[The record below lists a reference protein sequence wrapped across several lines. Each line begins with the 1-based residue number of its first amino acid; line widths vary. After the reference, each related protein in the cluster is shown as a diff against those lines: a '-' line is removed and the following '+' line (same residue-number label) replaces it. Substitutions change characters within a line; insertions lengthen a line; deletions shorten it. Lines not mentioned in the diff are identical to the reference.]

1 MTIPNIQ
8 FTAQGID
15 APSREAVTAGLW
27 AMMRQ
32 AFGLNITQD
41 ARTPQGQLVT
51 SLTAVITERDSQFI
65 ELANNFDPRY
75 SFGKF
80 QEALGA
86 IYFLS
91 RSQATR
97 SVVTLAF
104 TGLAGSIVPGGAK
117 VQDGNGNIWETTQM
131 GTVDVPTGTVT
142 VSARAQVPGPIQAAT
157 GTINNLLDTLP
168 GIDRAE
174 NLVPAVPGSNEE
186 SRSDFELRRADSV
199 TANSRL
205 TNSAVFGAVLDLPDV
220 IDVRVIDNP
229 TDESITVGAT
239 NYPMIRNSLLVSV
252 VGGDDYDIAGKIM
265 AKGGTG
271 CAFVGNTD
279 VLWKDTDNYDDGFP
293 PEYDV
298 KFLRPTI
305 VPLYFNIAVA
315 NFDTLTSQQVSAAR
329 QSIASQ
335 LASGPRRA
343 RIGGTVLASSF
354 GCGLDS
360 GLGVVEIKVSTDGST
375 WLSLIEFGID
385 QFPST
390 AANLITVG
398 QYVATP

>member
-1 MTIPNIQ
+1 MTIPSIQ

-27 AMMRQ
+27 ALMRQ
-32 AFGLNITQD
+32 AFGSNITQD

-51 SLTAVITERDSQFI
+51 SLTAVITDRDSQFI
-65 ELANNFDPRY
+65 ELANNLDPRY

-91 RSQATR
+91 RSEATR
-97 SVVTLAF
+97 SVVTLEF
-104 TGLAGSIVPGGAK
+104 TGLAGSAVPSGTQ
-117 VQDGNGNIWETTQM
+117 VQDDNGNIWETTEA
-131 GTVDVPTGTVT
+131 GAVSVATGTVT
-142 VSARAQVPGPIQAAT
+142 LLARAQVPGPIQAAT

-174 NLVPAVPGSNEE
+174 NTVPAVPGSNEE
-186 SRSDFELRRADSV
+186 SRADFELRRAASV
-199 TANSRL
+199 AANSRL
-205 TNSAVFGAVLDLPDV
+205 TNSAVFGAVFDLTDV
-220 IDVRVIDNP
+220 IDVRVVDNP
-229 TDESITVGAT
+229 SDDAITVGAT

-252 VGGDDYDIAGKIM
+252 VGGDDYEIAGKIM

-271 CAFVGNTD
+271 CSFMGNTE

-298 KFLRPTI
+298 KFLRPDIT
-305 VPLYFNIAVA
+305 PLYFDIRVA
-315 NFDTLTSQQVSAAR
+315 DFDSVSGPQITAAR
-329 QSIASQ
+329 QSIANQ

-343 RIGGTVLASSF
+343 RIGGTVVASSF

-360 GLGVVEIKVSTDGST
+360 ALGVVEIKVSTDGAT

-398 QYVATP
+398 QYAP

>member
-8 FTAQGID
+8 FTAQGIG

-32 AFGLNITQD
+32 AFGSNITED

-51 SLTAVITERDSQFI
+51 SLTAVITDRDSQFI

-91 RSQATR
+91 RSEATR
-97 SVVTLAF
+97 SVVTLKF
-104 TGLAGSIVPGGAK
+104 TGLAGSAVPSGTQ
-117 VQDGNGNIWETTQM
+117 VRDDNGNIWETTQS
-131 GTVDVPTGTVT
+131 GAVSVATGTVT
-142 VSARAQVPGPIQAAT
+142 LLARAQVPGPIQAAT

-186 SRSDFELRRADSV
+186 SRADFELRREGSV
-199 TANSRL
+199 AANSRL
-205 TNSAVFGAVLDLPDV
+205 TNSAVYGAVFDLADV
-220 IDVRVIDNP
+220 IDVRVVDNP
-229 TDESITVGAT
+229 SGDAITVGAT

-252 VGGDDYDIAGKIM
+252 VGGDDYEIAGKIM

-293 PEYDV
+293 PEYNV
-298 KFLRPTI
+298 KFLRPDI
-305 VPLYFNIAVA
+305 IPLYFDIRVA
-315 NFDTLTSQQVSAAR
+315 DFSTVSGPQITAAR
-329 QSIASQ
+329 QSIANQ

-343 RIGGTVLASSF
+343 RIGGTVVASSF

-360 GLGVVEIKVSTDGST
+360 SLGVVEIKVSTNGAT
-375 WLSLIEFGID
+375 WASLIKFGID

>member
-8 FTAQGID
+8 FTAQGIE
-15 APSREAVTAGLW
+15 APTREAVTNGLW
-27 AMMRQ
+27 DMMRQ
-32 AFGLNITQD
+32 AFGPNITRD

-51 SLTAVITERDSQFI
+51 SLTAVITDRDSQFI

-91 RSQATR
+91 RSEATR
-97 SVVTLAF
+97 SVVTLEF
-104 TGLAGSIVPGGAK
+104 TGLAGNVVPIGAQ
-117 VQDGNGNIWETTQM
+117 VQDDNGNIWETTQT
-131 GTVDVPTGTVT
+131 GEVAVATGTVT
-142 VSARAQVPGPIQAAT
+142 LLARAQVPGPIQAAT

-174 NLVPAVPGSNEE
+174 NTVPAVPGSNEE
-186 SRSDFELRRADSV
+186 SRADFELRRAESV
-199 TANSRL
+199 AANSRL
-205 TNSAVFGAVLDLPDV
+205 TNSAVYGAVFDLADV
-220 IDVRVIDNP
+220 IDVRVVDNP
-229 TDESITVGAT
+229 SDDAITVGAT

-252 VGGDDYDIAGKIM
+252 VGGDDYEIAGKIM
-265 AKGGTG
+265 VKGGTG
-271 CAFVGNTD
+271 CSFMGNTE

-293 PEYDV
+293 PEYVV

-305 VPLYFNIAVA
+305 VPLYFDIRVA
-315 NFDTLTSQQVSAAR
+315 DFSTVSGPQISAAR
-329 QSIASQ
+329 QSIANQ

-343 RIGGTVLASSF
+343 RIGGTVVASSF

-360 GLGVVEIKVSTDGST
+360 ALGVVEIKVSTDGAT

-398 QYVATP
+398 QYVASP

>member
-15 APSREAVTAGLW
+15 APTREAVTNGLW
-27 AMMRQ
+27 ALMRQ
-32 AFGLNITQD
+32 AFGPNITED
-41 ARTPQGQLVT
+41 SRTPQGQLVT
-51 SLTAVITERDSQFI
+51 SLTAVITDRDSQFI

-80 QEALGA
+80 QDALGA

-104 TGLAGSIVPGGAK
+104 TGLAGSIVPVGAK

-199 TANSRL
+199 AANSRL
-205 TNSAVFGAVLDLPDV
+205 TNSAVFGAVFDLPDV

-229 TDESITVGAT
+229 SDAAITVGAT

-252 VGGDDYDIAGKIM
+252 VGGDDYEIAGKIM
-265 AKGGTG
+265 VKGGTG
-271 CAFVGNTD
+271 CAFMGNTE
-279 VLWKDTDNYDDGFP
+279 VLWKDTNNYDDGFP
-293 PEYDV
+293 PEYVV

-305 VPLYFNIAVA
+305 VPLYFDIRVA
-315 NFDTLTSQQVSAAR
+315 DFNSVSGPQITAAR
-329 QSIASQ
+329 QSIANQ

-343 RIGGTVLASSF
+343 RIGGTVVASSF
-354 GCGLDS
+354 GRGLDS
-360 GLGVVEIKVSTDGST
+360 ALGVVEIKVSTDGAT
-375 WLSLIEFGID
+375 WASLIEFGID
-385 QFPST
+385 QFTST
-390 AANLITVG
+390 AANLITVS
-398 QYVATP
+398 QYVAAP

>member
-8 FTAQGID
+8 FTAQGIE
-15 APSREAVTAGLW
+15 APTREAVTNGLW
-27 AMMRQ
+27 ALMRQ
-32 AFGLNITQD
+32 AFGPNITED
-41 ARTPQGQLVT
+41 SRTPQGQLVT
-51 SLTAVITERDSQFI
+51 SLTAVITDRDSQFI

-91 RSQATR
+91 RSEATR
-97 SVVTLAF
+97 SVVTLEF
-104 TGLAGSIVPGGAK
+104 TGLAGSIVPVGAQ
-117 VQDGNGNIWETTQM
+117 VQDGNGNIWETTET
-131 GTVDVPTGTVT
+131 GGVAVATGTVT
-142 VSARAQVPGPIQAAT
+142 LLARAQVPGPIQAAT
-157 GTINNLLDTLP
+157 GTINNLLDAIP
-168 GIDRAE
+168 GIDRVE

-186 SRSDFELRRADSV
+186 SRADFELRRAESV
-199 TANSRL
+199 AANSRL
-205 TNSAVFGAVLDLPDV
+205 TNSAVYGAVFDLTDV
-220 IDVRVIDNP
+220 IDVRVVDNP
-229 TDESITVGAT
+229 SDDAITVGAT

-252 VGGDDYDIAGKIM
+252 IGGDDYEIAGKIM

-279 VLWKDTDNYDDGFP
+279 VLWKDADNYDDGFP
-293 PEYDV
+293 PEYLV

-305 VPLYFNIAVA
+305 VPLYFDIRVTD
-315 NFDTLTSQQVSAAR
+315 FSTVSGPQITAAR
-329 QSIASQ
+329 QSIANQ

-343 RIGGTVLASSF
+343 RIGGTVVASSF

-360 GLGVVEIKVSTDGST
+360 ELGVVEIKVSTDGAT
-375 WLSLIEFGID
+375 WASLIEFGID

-390 AANLITVG
+390 AANLISVG
-398 QYVATP
+398 QYVAAP

>member
-27 AMMRQ
+27 ALMRQ
-32 AFGLNITQD
+32 AFGPNITQD

-51 SLTAVITERDSQFI
+51 SLTAVITDRDSQFI

-91 RSQATR
+91 RSEATR
-97 SVVTLAF
+97 SVVTLEF
-104 TGLAGSIVPGGAK
+104 TGLAGSVVPIGAQ
-117 VQDGNGNIWETTQM
+117 VQDDNGNIWETTEA
-131 GTVDVPTGTVT
+131 GAVSVATGTVT
-142 VSARAQVPGPIQAAT
+142 LLARAQVPGPIQAAT

-174 NLVPAVPGSNEE
+174 NTVPAVPGSNEE
-186 SRSDFELRRADSV
+186 SRADFELRRAESV
-199 TANSRL
+199 AANSRL
-205 TNSAVFGAVLDLPDV
+205 TNSAVYGAVFDLTDV
-220 IDVRVIDNP
+220 IDVRVVDNP
-229 TDESITVGAT
+229 SDDAITVGAT

-252 VGGDDYDIAGKIM
+252 VGGDDYQIAGKIM

-293 PEYDV
+293 PEYNV
-298 KFLRPTI
+298 KFLRPDI
-305 VPLYFNIAVA
+305 IPLYFDIRVA
-315 NFDTLTSQQVSAAR
+315 DYASITNPQITAAR
-329 QSIASQ
+329 QSIANQ
-335 LASGPRRA
+335 LASGARRA
-343 RIGGTVLASSF
+343 RIGGTVVASAF

-360 GLGVVEIKVSTDGST
+360 ALGVVEIKVSTDGAT
-375 WLSLIEFGID
+375 WASLIEFGID

-398 QYVATP
+398 QYVAAP

>member
-8 FTAQGID
+8 FTAQGIE
-15 APSREAVTAGLW
+15 APTREAVTNGLW
-27 AMMRQ
+27 ALMRQ
-32 AFGLNITQD
+32 AFGPNITQD

-51 SLTAVITERDSQFI
+51 SLTAVITDRDSQFI

-91 RSQATR
+91 RSEATR

-104 TGLAGSIVPGGAK
+104 TGLAGSIVPVGAK

-205 TNSAVFGAVLDLPDV
+205 TNSAVFGAVFDLPDV

-335 LASGPRRA
+335 LASSPRRA

-398 QYVATP
+398 QYVAAP

>member
-15 APSREAVTAGLW
+15 APTREAVTNGLW
-27 AMMRQ
+27 ALMRQ
-32 AFGLNITQD
+32 AFGRNITQD

-51 SLTAVITERDSQFI
+51 SLTAVITDRDSQFI

-91 RSQATR
+91 RSEATR
-97 SVVTLAF
+97 SVVTLEF
-104 TGLAGSIVPGGAK
+104 TGLAGSIVPVGAQ
-117 VQDGNGNIWETTQM
+117 VQDGNGNIWETTET
-131 GTVDVPTGTVT
+131 GAVSVATGTVT
-142 VSARAQVPGPIQAAT
+142 LLARAQVTGPIQAAT

-186 SRSDFELRRADSV
+186 SRADFELRRAESV
-199 TANSRL
+199 AANSRL
-205 TNSAVFGAVLDLPDV
+205 TNSAVYGAVFDLTDV
-220 IDVRVIDNP
+220 IDVRVVDNP
-229 TDESITVGAT
+229 SDNSITVGAT

-252 VGGDDYDIAGKIM
+252 VGGDDYQIAGKIM

-271 CAFVGNTD
+271 CAFVGNTE

-293 PEYDV
+293 PEYAV

-305 VPLYFNIAVA
+305 VPLYFDIRVA
-315 NFDTLTSQQVSAAR
+315 NFDSVSGPQITAAR
-329 QSIASQ
+329 QSIANQ

-343 RIGGTVLASSF
+343 RIGGTVVASSF

-360 GLGVVEIKVSTDGST
+360 ALGVVEIKVSTDGAT
-375 WLSLIEFGID
+375 WASLIEFGID

-390 AANLITVG
+390 AANLITVS
-398 QYVATP
+398 QYAP

>member
-8 FTAQGID
+8 FTAQGIG

-32 AFGLNITQD
+32 AFGSNITQD

-51 SLTAVITERDSQFI
+51 SLTAVITDRDSQFI

-91 RSQATR
+91 RSEATR
-97 SVVTLAF
+97 SVVTLKF
-104 TGLAGSIVPGGAK
+104 TGLAGSAVPSGTQ
-117 VQDGNGNIWETTQM
+117 VRDDNGNIWETTQS
-131 GTVDVPTGTVT
+131 GAVSVATGTVT
-142 VSARAQVPGPIQAAT
+142 LLARAQVPGPIQAAT

-186 SRSDFELRRADSV
+186 SRADFELRREGSV
-199 TANSRL
+199 AANSRL
-205 TNSAVFGAVLDLPDV
+205 TNSAVYGAVFDLADV
-220 IDVRVIDNP
+220 IDVRVVDNP
-229 TDESITVGAT
+229 SGDAITVGAT

-252 VGGDDYDIAGKIM
+252 VGGDDYEIAGKIM

-293 PEYDV
+293 PEYNV
-298 KFLRPTI
+298 KFLRPDI
-305 VPLYFNIAVA
+305 IPLYFDIRVA
-315 NFDTLTSQQVSAAR
+315 DFSTVSGPQITAAR
-329 QSIASQ
+329 QSIANQ

-343 RIGGTVLASSF
+343 RIGGTVVASSF

-360 GLGVVEIKVSTDGST
+360 SLGVVEIKVSTNGAT
-375 WLSLIEFGID
+375 WASLIKFGID

>member
-15 APSREAVTAGLW
+15 APTREAVTAGLW

-32 AFGLNITQD
+32 AFGPNITQD

-51 SLTAVITERDSQFI
+51 SLTAVITDRDSQFI

-91 RSQATR
+91 RSEATR
-97 SVVTLAF
+97 SVVTLEF
-104 TGLAGSIVPGGAK
+104 TGLAGSAVPIGAQ
-117 VQDGNGNIWETTQM
+117 VQDDNGNIWETTVA
-131 GTVDVPTGTVT
+131 GEVAVATGTVT
-142 VSARAQVPGPIQAAT
+142 LLARAQVAGPIQAAT

-174 NLVPAVPGSNEE
+174 NTVPAVPGSNEE
-186 SRSDFELRRADSV
+186 SRADFERRRADSV
-199 TANSRL
+199 AANGRL
-205 TNSAVFGAVLDLPDV
+205 TNSAVFGAVFDLSDV
-220 IDVRVIDNP
+220 IDVRVVDNP
-229 TDESITVGAT
+229 SDDAITVGAT

-252 VGGDDYDIAGKIM
+252 VGGDDYEIAGKIM

-271 CAFVGNTD
+271 CSFMGNTE

-293 PEYDV
+293 PEYNV
-298 KFLRPTI
+298 KFLRPDI
-305 VPLYFNIAVA
+305 IPLHFDIRVA
-315 NFDTLTSQQVSAAR
+315 DYASITNPQITAAR
-329 QSIASQ
+329 QSIANQ
-335 LASGPRRA
+335 LASGARRA
-343 RIGGTVLASSF
+343 RIGGTVVASSF

-360 GLGVVEIKVSTDGST
+360 SLGVVEIKVSTDGAT

-398 QYVATP
+398 QYVASP

>member
-8 FTAQGID
+8 FTAQGIE
-15 APSREAVTAGLW
+15 APTREAVTNGLW
-27 AMMRQ
+27 ALMRQ
-32 AFGLNITQD
+32 AFGPNITQD

-51 SLTAVITERDSQFI
+51 SLTAVITDRDTQFI

-97 SVVTLAF
+97 SVVSLEF
-104 TGLAGSIVPGGAK
+104 TGLAGSIVPVGAQ
-117 VQDGNGNIWETTQM
+117 VQDDNGNIWETTET
-131 GTVDVPTGTVT
+131 GAVSVATGTVT
-142 VSARAQVPGPIQAAT
+142 LLARAQVPGPIQAAT

-174 NLVPAVPGSNEE
+174 NTVPAVPGSNEE
-186 SRSDFELRRADSV
+186 SRADFELRRAESV
-199 TANSRL
+199 AANSRL
-205 TNSAVFGAVLDLPDV
+205 TNSAVYGAVFDLTDV
-220 IDVRVIDNP
+220 IDVRVVDNP
-229 TDESITVGAT
+229 SDDAITVGAT

-252 VGGDDYDIAGKIM
+252 VGGDDYEIAGKIM

-271 CAFVGNTD
+271 CSFMGNTE

-298 KFLRPTI
+298 KFLRPDIT
-305 VPLYFNIAVA
+305 PLYFDIRVA
-315 NFDTLTSQQVSAAR
+315 DYASITNPQITAAR
-329 QSIASQ
+329 QNIADQ
-335 LASGPRRA
+335 LASGARRA
-343 RIGGTVLASSF
+343 RIGGTVVASSF

-360 GLGVVEIKVSTDGST
+360 ALGVVEIKVSTDGAT
-375 WLSLIEFGID
+375 WMSLIEFGID
-385 QFPST
+385 NFPST
-390 AANLITVG
+390 AANLITVS
-398 QYVATP
+398 QYVAAP

>member
-15 APSREAVTAGLW
+15 APTREAVTNGLW
-27 AMMRQ
+27 ALMRQ
-32 AFGLNITQD
+32 AFGPNITQD

-51 SLTAVITERDSQFI
+51 SLTAVITDRDSQFI

-91 RSQATR
+91 RSEATR
-97 SVVTLAF
+97 SVVTLEF
-104 TGLAGSIVPGGAK
+104 TGLAGSAVPSGTQ
-117 VQDGNGNIWETTQM
+117 VQDDNGNIWETTET
-131 GTVDVPTGTVT
+131 GAVSVATGTVT
-142 VSARAQVPGPIQAAT
+142 LLARAQVPGPIQAAT

-168 GIDRAE
+168 GIDRVE

-186 SRSDFELRRADSV
+186 SRADFELRRADSV
-199 TANSRL
+199 AANSRL
-205 TNSAVFGAVLDLPDV
+205 TNSAVFGAVFDLPDV

-229 TDESITVGAT
+229 TDDSITVGAT

-252 VGGDDYDIAGKIM
+252 IGGNDYEIAGKIM
-265 AKGGTG
+265 VKGGTA
-271 CAFVGNTD
+271 CAFVGNTE
-279 VLWKDTDNYDDGFP
+279 VRWKDTDNYDDGFP

-305 VPLYFNIAVA
+305 VPLHFDIRVA
-315 NFDTLTSQQVSAAR
+315 NFDSVSGPQITAAR
-329 QSIASQ
+329 QIIANQ

-343 RIGGTVLASSF
+343 RIGGTVVASSF

-360 GLGVVEIKVSTDGST
+360 ALGVVEIKVSTDGST
-375 WLSLIEFGID
+375 WVSLIEFGID

-390 AANLITVG
+390 AANLITVS
-398 QYVATP
+398 QYVAAP